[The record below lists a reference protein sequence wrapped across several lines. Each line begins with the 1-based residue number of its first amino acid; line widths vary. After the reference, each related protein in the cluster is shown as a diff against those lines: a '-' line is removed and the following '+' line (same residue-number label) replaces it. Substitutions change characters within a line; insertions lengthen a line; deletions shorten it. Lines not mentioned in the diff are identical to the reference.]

1 MDNIY
6 KNASPSAPCRI
17 PSHWDLA
24 DRTGWSELNNAG
36 NPFTPSTDS
45 VPVGVKTWFMVL
57 E

>member
-1 MDNIY
+1 MDNMY
-6 KNASPSAPCRI
+6 KNASPSATCRI